1 MRILR
6 MGSIGP
12 AVELLQLALNRA
24 GFGEL
29 RQDGIFSSATDNAL
43 RRFQSVHGLTPD
55 GVAGRDT
62 HRALLPWYTGYIMH
76 RVKSGD
82 TLWTIAQVHGSS
94 VDAIETANP
103 GIVPERLSAGEYV
116 TVPLPFPVTPVRIP
130 YSSALIGYVVRGLAA
145 RYPTLAIGEFGRSVL
160 GKPLWYLTL
169 GSGEKCV
176 FYNAAHHANEWITT
190 PLLLTFCEQLCARLG
205 DGGEL
210 GGQDIRALL
219 RQVTLVL
226 APAVDPDGIDLVT
239 GALSRERTDAAHT
252 LAQNYPAIPFPS
264 GWKANIRGI
273 DLNLQYPAGWST
285 AREIKFAAGY
295 TRPGPRDYVGPA
307 PLTAP
312 ESLAMYGFTR
322 ALDPQLTLSYHTQ
335 GRVIYWQYDGY
346 DVPGSKAIAERFAA
360 ASGYAV
366 AETPYASGH
375 AGYKDWFLQDFRRP
389 GFTIEAGSG
398 ENPLPLSQFPDIWSD
413 NLGILLGGMT
423 AYFFTAMI
431 AFEPVW
437 KFRFGYILIAYLAL
451 RFFYLGY
458 GVGNAVTAYPLL
470 LIITLISS
478 LAVIY
483 TSHRFNKGEL

>member
-1 MRILR
+1 M
-6 MGSIGP
+6 
-12 AVELLQLALNRA
+12 
-24 GFGEL
+24 
-29 RQDGIFSSATDNAL
+29 
-43 RRFQSVHGLTPD
+43 
-55 GVAGRDT
+55 
-62 HRALLPWYTGYIMH
+62 
-76 RVKSGD
+76 
-82 TLWTIAQVHGSS
+82 
-94 VDAIETANP
+94 
-103 GIVPERLSAGEYV
+103 
-116 TVPLPFPVTPVRIP
+116 RIP

-264 GWKANIRGI
+264 GWKASIRGI

-346 DVPGSKAIAERFAA
+346 DVPDSKAIAERFSA
-360 ASGYAV
+360 ASGYDV

-375 AGYKDWFLQDFRRP
+375 AGYKDWFIQDFRRP

-413 NLGILLGGMT
+413 NLGILLGGM
-423 AYFFTAMI
+423 A
-431 AFEPVW
+431 
-437 KFRFGYILIAYLAL
+437 
-451 RFFYLGY
+451 
-458 GVGNAVTAYPLL
+458 AVL
-470 LIITLISS
+470 
-478 LAVIY
+478 
-483 TSHRFNKGEL
+483 

>member
-1 MRILR
+1 MLR
-6 MGSIGP
+6 KGT
-12 AVELLQLALNRA
+12 AQ
-24 GFGEL
+24 
-29 RQDGIFSSATDNAL
+29 T
-43 RRFQSVHGLTPD
+43 
-55 GVAGRDT
+55 
-62 HRALLPWYTGYIMH
+62 RALLHILT
-76 RVKSGD
+76 RGD
-82 TLWTIAQVHGSS
+82 ILAIVRTDVPMTSALCEETILKLMDTYPFLRTEVLTTTAFGRPVRTLT
-94 VDAIETANP
+94 
-103 GIVPERLSAGEYV
+103 AGEGDRKV
-116 TVPLPFPVTPVRIP
+116 I
-130 YSSALIGYVVRGLAA
+130 YS
-145 RYPTLAIGEFGRSVL
+145 
-160 GKPLWYLTL
+160 
-169 GSGEKCV
+169 
-176 FYNAAHHANEWITT
+176 AAHHANEWITT

-239 GALSRERTDAAHT
+239 GALSRERTDAAYT

-307 PLTAP
+307 PLVAP

-322 ALDPQLTLSYHTQ
+322 ALDPLLTLSYHTQ

-413 NLGILLGGMT
+413 NLGILLGGM
-423 AYFFTAMI
+423 AA
-431 AFEPVW
+431 
-437 KFRFGYILIAYLAL
+437 IL
-451 RFFYLGY
+451 
-458 GVGNAVTAYPLL
+458 
-470 LIITLISS
+470 
-478 LAVIY
+478 
-483 TSHRFNKGEL
+483 